1 MPQVPWPGGFAAASF
16 QLGDGGTTIVGAIG
30 LAARPAGVGGAH
42 VAATPA
48 VWFGGAGGRTGGA
61 AFFLRRRPVLSS
73 RKTAAR
79 AATARRMI
87 TGS

>member
-1 MPQVPWPGGFAAASF
+1 VLWPGGFGALWS
-16 QLGDGGTTIVGAIG
+16 QLGEGGTTIVGAIG

-48 VWFGGAGGRTGGA
+48 VWFVGADGRTGGA
-61 AFFLRRRPVLSS
+61 PFFFLRRRPVLSS
-73 RKTAAR
+73 RKTAAI